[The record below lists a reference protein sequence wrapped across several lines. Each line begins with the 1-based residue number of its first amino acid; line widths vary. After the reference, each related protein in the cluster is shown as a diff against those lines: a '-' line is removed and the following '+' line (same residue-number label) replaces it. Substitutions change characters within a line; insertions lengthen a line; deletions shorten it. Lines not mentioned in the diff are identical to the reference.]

1 MDAALSNFCAIGQPM
16 GWRLMAEFTVAE
28 QMQMTE
34 GMTDQQ
40 KFLFQTQFAAVRK
53 DRVMIFLVS
62 FFLGALGIDR
72 FLLGDI
78 GLGLLKLLTAGVLGI
93 FWFIDLFLIMGRTDD
108 YNRAKAYQIA
118 SYIRASG
125 PAI

>member
-1 MDAALSNFCAIGQPM
+1 
-16 GWRLMAEFTVAE
+16 MAEFTVGE
-28 QMQMTE
+28 QMQLTQ

-40 KFLFQTQFAAVRK
+40 KFLFQTQYAAVRK

-78 GLGLLKLLTAGVLGI
+78 GLGLLKLLTGGVLGI
-93 FWFIDLFLIMGRTDD
+93 FWFIDLFLIMGRSDD
-108 YNRAKAYQIA
+108 YNRRKAHEIA
-118 SYIRASG
+118 SFIRAST
-125 PAI
+125 PAF

>member
-1 MDAALSNFCAIGQPM
+1 
-16 GWRLMAEFTVAE
+16 MAEFTIAE
-28 QMQMTE
+28 QMQLTQ

-40 KFLFQTQFAAVRK
+40 QFLFQTQFAAVRK

-72 FLLGDI
+72 FLLGDV

-118 SYIRASG
+118 SFIRASG
-125 PAI
+125 PVI

>member
-1 MDAALSNFCAIGQPM
+1 
-16 GWRLMAEFTVAE
+16 MAEFTVAE
-28 QMQMTE
+28 QMQLTQ

-40 KFLFQTQFAAVRK
+40 KFLFQTQYAAVRK
-53 DRVMIFLVS
+53 DRVLIFVIS

-93 FWFIDLFLIMGRTDD
+93 FWLIDLFLIMGRTDD
-108 YNRAKAYQIA
+108 YNRTRAYQIA
-118 SYIRASG
+118 NTIRAG
-125 PAI
+125 VPPQ